1 MEGQNRVVIYEFPFK
16 TGKVIIDYA
25 KCQSCENYAC
35 VKACSL
41 FGGNLLRIQDGKPIL
56 VTSLEEV
63 KQRCVEDLACELYCQ
78 AYGNKGLKIV
88 LDMFG
93 LEEYRYKIGLG

>member
-1 MEGQNRVVIYEFPFK
+1 MVIYEFPFR
-16 TGKVIIDYA
+16 TGKVVIDYV

-41 FGGNLLRIQDGKPIL
+41 FGVNLFRIQDGKPVLI
-56 VTSLEEV
+56 TSPEEAER
-63 KQRCVEDLACELYCQ
+63 RCIEDLTCELYCQ
-78 AYGNKGLKIV
+78 AYGNKGLKTV

-93 LEEYRYKIGLG
+93 LEEYRHKIGLR

>member
-1 MEGQNRVVIYEFPFK
+1 MAVYEFNFR
-16 TGKVIIDYA
+16 TGRVIIDYE

-41 FGGNLLRIQDGKPIL
+41 FGGNLFRIQDGKPVLIPGP
-56 VTSLEEV
+56 EEAER
-63 KQRCVEDLACELYCQ
+63 RCIEDLTCEFYCQ
-78 AYGNKGLKIV
+78 AYGNKGLTTV

-93 LEEYRYKIGLG
+93 LEEYRHKILSR

>member
-1 MEGQNRVVIYEFPFK
+1 MTYEFPFV
-16 TGKVIIDYA
+16 TGKVTIEYE
-25 KCQSCENYAC
+25 KCRHCENYAC

-41 FGGNLLRIQDGKPIL
+41 FGRNILRVEDGKPVLIS
-56 VTSLEEV
+56 VDAN
-63 KQRCVEDLACELYCQ
+63 KRCIEDLSCELYCE

-93 LEEYRYKIGLG
+93 LEEYRHKIGIN